1 MHILY
6 SIKPVNNVYTPK
18 QEDLFCTDLPTQPV
32 PGAGK
37 VLVTGASG
45 YIGGRL
51 VNELLARGYRV
62 RILIR
67 GNAAHYQEL
76 WPQAEIVVADALK
89 YETLQNALKDIDTT
103 FYLIHSLLL
112 GQQQFYDADI
122 HAAQN
127 FRKAAAENNLIR
139 IIYLGG
145 LGDAAASL
153 SEHLRSRIHVAEE
166 LQRGPVPVTILR
178 AATIMGSGSASYE
191 IIKHL
196 VKKVPII
203 SVPKWAN
210 TRCQPIAIRDVIKY
224 LVGCLETLATAGKS
238 FDIGGA
244 DILTY
249 RQMLEIFAEVTG
261 KKRLFFRGPFS
272 RMNFYA
278 YIASLVTP
286 VPAPIIQSLMEGLK
300 NEVVCKNDDINKFIP
315 FETLS
320 YIEAVKR
327 ALRREEQDKVYTRW
341 SDAYP
346 KDHSLAMK
354 LSELGRIPYYTTTYS
369 ILTEKSAETLYVSIC
384 RIGGKEGWFQNNW
397 LWWLRGMIDRLLMG
411 VGSSRGRRSDVSL
424 KINDVIDF
432 WRVEDMIKNKRLLL
446 RAEMKIPGRGWLEF
460 KIQPEQDKNNFSI
473 TAYYDT
479 DTLFGML
486 YWHMFLP
493 LHNFI
498 FNDLIKQIENRSA
511 PPQWPEIDG

>member
-1 MHILY
+1 
-6 SIKPVNNVYTPK
+6 V
-18 QEDLFCTDLPTQPV
+18 
-32 PGAGK
+32 GK
-37 VLVTGASG
+37 ILVTGASG

-51 VNELLARGYRV
+51 VNELLARGYQVRV
-62 RILIR
+62 IIR
-67 GNAAHYQEL
+67 ENATHYQEL
-76 WPQAEIVVADALK
+76 WPQAEVVVADALK
-89 YETLQNALKDIDTT
+89 YETLQHALNQIDTA

-122 HAAQN
+122 TAAHN
-127 FRKAAAENNLIR
+127 FREAARINNVKR

-145 LGDAAASL
+145 LGDAAALL
-153 SEHLRSRIHVAEE
+153 SEHLRGRIHVSEE
-166 LQRGPVPVTILR
+166 LQKGPVPVTILR

-196 VKKVPII
+196 IKKVPVI

-224 LVGCLETLATAGKS
+224 LVGCLENPATAGKS
-238 FDIGGA
+238 FDIGGQ

-249 RQMLEIFAEVTG
+249 RQMLEIFAEIIG

-272 RMNFYA
+272 RLRFYA

-300 NEVVCKNDDINKFIP
+300 NEVVCTNDDIKKFIP
-315 FETLS
+315 FATLS
-320 YIEAVKR
+320 YREAVKK
-327 ALRREEQDKVYTRW
+327 ALWREEQDKVYTRW

-369 ILTEKSAETLYVSIC
+369 ILTDKSAEALYTSIC

-397 LWWLRGMIDRLLMG
+397 MWRLRGIIDSLLMG

-432 WRVEDMIKNKRLLL
+432 WRVEDMKQDKRLLL
-446 RAEMKIPGRGWLEF
+446 RAEMKLPGRGWLEF
-460 KIQPEQDKNNFSI
+460 KMVPENGKNNFSI

-479 DTLFGML
+479 DTVFGML
-486 YWHMFLP
+486 YWYSFLP
-493 LHNFI
+493 FHNMI
-498 FNDLIKQIENRSA
+498 FNDLIKQIEKRS
-511 PPQWPEIDG
+511 

>member
-1 MHILY
+1 MAVQPDSKHIENPY
-6 SIKPVNNVYTPK
+6 APK
-18 QEDLFCTDLPTQPV
+18 REDLFCIDLPTKPI

-37 VLVTGASG
+37 ILVTGASG

-51 VNELLARGYRV
+51 VSELFERGYQVRV
-62 RILIR
+62 VIR
-67 GNAAHYQEL
+67 GNAVHYQEL

-89 YETLQNALKDIDTT
+89 HETLQCALRGIDTA

-112 GQQQFYDADI
+112 GRHQFYEADI
-122 HAAQN
+122 QAARN
-127 FRKAAAENNLIR
+127 FRMAAEENNVKR

-145 LGDAAASL
+145 LGDVETTL
-153 SEHLRSRIHVAEE
+153 SDHLRSRIHVSQE
-166 LQRGPVPVTILR
+166 LQNGPIPVTILR

-196 VKKVPII
+196 VKKIPII
-203 SVPKWAN
+203 NVPTWGT

-224 LVGCLETLATAGKS
+224 LVGCLETPETAEKS
-238 FDIGGA
+238 FDIGGQ

-249 RQMLEIFAEVTG
+249 REMLEVFAEVTG
-261 KKRLFFRGPFS
+261 KKRLFFTGPFS
-272 RMNFYA
+272 RLGFYA

-300 NEVVCKNDDINKFIP
+300 NEVVCKDDSIKQFIP

-320 YIEAVKR
+320 YREAIQR
-327 ALRREEQDKVYTRW
+327 ALLREEQDKVYTRW

-346 KDHSLAMK
+346 KDHSLAIK
-354 LSELGRIPYYTTTYS
+354 LNELGRIPYYTATYS
-369 ILTEKSAETLYVSIC
+369 ILSGKSAPALFKSIC

-411 VGSSRGRRSDVSL
+411 VGSARGRRSNTTL

-432 WRVEDMIKNKRLLL
+432 WRVEDIKSDKRLLL
-446 RAEMKIPGRGWLEF
+446 RAEMKLPGRGWLEF
-460 KIQPEQDKNNFSI
+460 KIVPENGKNNFSI

-479 DTLFGML
+479 DTMFGML
-486 YWHMFLP
+486 YWYSFLP
-493 LHNFI
+493 FHNII
-498 FNDLIKQIENRSA
+498 FNDLIKQIEKRS
-511 PPQWPEIDG
+511 

>member
-1 MHILY
+1 
-6 SIKPVNNVYTPK
+6 
-18 QEDLFCTDLPTQPV
+18 LPRPEFGT
-32 PGAGK
+32 

-45 YIGGRL
+45 YIGGRIIDDI
-51 VNELLARGYRV
+51 LARGYRV

-67 GNAAHYQEL
+67 GNAAHYQAL
-76 WPQAEIVVADALK
+76 WPQAEIVLADALN
-89 YETLQNALKDIDTT
+89 YETLLKALKDIHTA

-112 GQQQFYDADI
+112 GQQQFYEADI
-122 HAAQN
+122 RAAQN
-127 FRKAAAENNLIR
+127 FRKASEENNVKR

-145 LGDAAASL
+145 LGDKAASL
-153 SEHLRSRIHVAEE
+153 SEHLRSRIRVAEE

-196 VKKVPII
+196 IKKVPVI
-203 SVPKWAN
+203 SVPRWAN
-210 TRCQPIAIRDVIKY
+210 TRCQPIAVRDVIKY
-224 LVGCLETLATAGKS
+224 LVGCLETTATAGKS
-238 FDIGGA
+238 FDIGGK

-249 RQMLEIFAEVTG
+249 REMLEVFAVITG
-261 KKRLFFRGPFS
+261 NKRLFFKGPS
-272 RMNFYA
+272 LPLGFYA

-300 NEVVCKNDDINKFIP
+300 NEVVCKNDDIKKYVP

-320 YIEAVKR
+320 YMEAVKK
-327 ALRREEQDKVYTRW
+327 ALWREELDRVYTRW

-369 ILTEKSAETLYVSIC
+369 ILTDMSAERLYASIC

-397 LWWLRGMIDRLLMG
+397 LWRLRGMIDRLMKG
-411 VGSSRGRRSDVSL
+411 VGSSRGRRSEMNL

-432 WRVEDMIKNKRLLL
+432 WRVEDMLENRRLLL
-446 RAEMKIPGRGWLEF
+446 RAEMKLPGRGWLEF
-460 KIQPEQDKNNFSI
+460 KILPEQGKNNFSI

-479 DTLFGML
+479 DSLFGML
-486 YWHMFLP
+486 YWYMFLP

-498 FNDLIKQIENRSA
+498 FNDLIKQIEKRSLPETGMEA
-511 PPQWPEIDG
+511 PV